1 VAQIDESSVSFS
13 APVATHQLMDRD
25 LLIKQLRVV
34 RQEKL
39 KPREVFLIVIN
50 IADTKKYDEII
61 RIFGYKFADDLL
73 KVRLADLEFLG
84 SRQSVYHVG
93 FWSIGMIFHASKKEQ
108 YDEAL
113 EKLIMHLSRPIIC
126 RGIPVP
132 IQAGVGVC
140 DLARGLGSVEDLL
153 QSTFLAGQIGSKIP
167 RGWAECNYELED
179 DHRRAFSIISEVGH
193 SLTTLNEFE
202 LLYQARI
209 DLKTSR
215 CNAAEALLRWH
226 HPVLGLVTPDE
237 FIPLVEMTGLIR
249 ELTGWVLSRAV
260 EQAAQWRKAG
270 LKITVCV
277 NISEKNL
284 EEEDF
289 TERLESLLHV
299 HGVKPEQLE
308 LEFSE
313 SQPFNDNMAAR
324 ATLTRLRELGI
335 NIAIDD
341 FGTGRNSLEYL
352 ESVPANVLKMDRSLI
367 ASMTKN
373 LRHQVIVKSII
384 SMAHDLGMTLVAEGL
399 ESPAILSQLVA
410 WNCDYAQGYLF
421 GRPQKPEDFLSWY
434 TKSHPGV

>member
-1 VAQIDESSVSFS
+1 
-13 APVATHQLMDRD
+13 
-25 LLIKQLRVV
+25 
-34 RQEKL
+34 
-39 KPREVFLIVIN
+39 
-50 IADTKKYDEII
+50 
-61 RIFGYKFADDLL
+61 
-73 KVRLADLEFLG
+73 
-84 SRQSVYHVG
+84 
-93 FWSIGMIFHASKKEQ
+93 
-108 YDEAL
+108 
-113 EKLIMHLSRPIIC
+113 
-126 RGIPVP
+126 
-132 IQAGVGVC
+132 
-140 DLARGLGSVEDLL
+140 
-153 QSTFLAGQIGSKIP
+153 
-167 RGWAECNYELED
+167 
-179 DHRRAFSIISEVGH
+179 
-193 SLTTLNEFE
+193 
-202 LLYQARI
+202 
-209 DLKTSR
+209 
-215 CNAAEALLRWH
+215 
-226 HPVLGLVTPDE
+226 VLGLVTPDE